1 MKKLI
6 WGAGLEAF
14 AERYGML
21 SAQARDVPTVK
32 INGCTAAEAIHLW
45 MHDPVLQRAARFI
58 CRASRDTGCLLEATQ
73 VLWDYYRDLASATAF
88 SVIDLQTAG
97 KSQTGKE
104 NVYFYCIL
112 AKQENWV
119 KSAIWNDWQ

>member
-1 MKKLI
+1 
-6 WGAGLEAF
+6 
-14 AERYGML
+14 
-21 SAQARDVPTVK
+21 
-32 INGCTAAEAIHLW
+32 

-58 CRASRDTGCLLEATQ
+58 CTASRDTGCLLRATQ
-73 VLWDYYRDLASATAF
+73 DLWDYYRDLASVTTF

-112 AKQENWV
+112 AKQEN
-119 KSAIWNDWQ
+119 